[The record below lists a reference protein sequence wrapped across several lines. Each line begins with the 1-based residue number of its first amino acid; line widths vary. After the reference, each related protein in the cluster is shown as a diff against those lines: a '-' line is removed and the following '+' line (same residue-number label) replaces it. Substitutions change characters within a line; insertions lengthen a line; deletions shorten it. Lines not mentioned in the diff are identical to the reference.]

1 MFLYPVSFQD
11 IAPYLLFANPSPNF
25 DEIEELGKLKN
36 GQDNVNVNLL
46 RVGED
51 LVAVGDF
58 ARVYTIDEERL
69 TTKQRVDAEVQYSH
83 IVL

>member
-1 MFLYPVSFQD
+1 M
-11 IAPYLLFANPSPNF
+11 LFANPSPNF
-25 DEIEELGKLKN
+25 DAIEWLEKFKN